1 MSEPIL
7 KVEHLAISLIGGN
20 APLPLVS
27 DLSFE
32 IRRGETLCLV
42 GESGCGKSLT
52 ALSIIGLLN
61 RKILRPTAGRLLFEG
76 RDLLMLPEPEMRALR
91 GNRIAMVFQEPMT
104 SLNPVQRIGRQI
116 AEVIAQHRGTGEAA
130 AEAEAVALLDR
141 VRIPDARRRAREYPH
156 QLSGGMRQRVMIAMA
171 LALRP
176 ALLIADEPTTALDV
190 TIQGQV
196 LALIDELRQ
205 EFGTSVLLITHDL
218 GVVAEAADRVVVLYG
233 GRAVEEAGCTDL
245 FDRPCHP
252 YTAGLLGAIR
262 ELLAR
267 DKVGRLT
274 EIPGTVPSPTER
286 GPGCG
291 FAPRCAYALG
301 RCLESQP
308 VFEIREPGHGA
319 ACWLPDLVSG
329 ARATR

>member
-1 MSEPIL
+1 MNEPIL
-7 KVEHLAISLIGGN
+7 RVENLAISLVG
-20 APLPLVS
+20 ADAAWPLVS
-27 DLSFE
+27 ELSFE

-52 ALSIIGLLN
+52 ALSIIGLLD
-61 RKILRPTAGRLLFEG
+61 RKLLRPTAGRILFEG
-76 RDLLMLPEPEMRALR
+76 RDLLALPEPEMRALR

-196 LALIDELRQ
+196 LALIDELRR

-233 GRAVEEAGCTDL
+233 GRAVEEAGCVEL
-245 FDRPCHP
+245 FDRPHHP

-262 ELLAR
+262 ELLAPDR
-267 DKVGRLT
+267 MDRLT
-274 EIPGTVPSPTER
+274 EIPGTVPSPAER

-291 FAPRCAYALG
+291 FAPRCAYAFG
-301 RCLESQP
+301 RCNEARP
-308 VFEIREPGHGA
+308 AFETREFGHGA
-319 ACWLPDLVSG
+319 ACWLPDLASVAG
-329 ARATR
+329 ASR